1 MSGLNFDDSRQLR
14 ADQSHTM
21 FLAGIVHHM
30 IDLLISFAGRISRR
44 SWWLGVTVVSVLS
57 IVAGLLIDGYGA
69 TIGPIV
75 AYAAI
80 CLITFRRLKDRGHPQ
95 IVGYLWALMATAL
108 FGVLWLGAFHDPLS
122 QPLWLWA
129 FAAISIP
136 FGLWVFIDCAFLE
149 GTPGPNRYGVP
160 RVGPKQRD
168 ERYETVDREPSE
180 LGRSTGAYIRDGLVG
195 AVALAIAFVVAG
207 PSPLLARWASQVI
220 ELTDRLT
227 DQAEKSPIVSTSGL
241 IENPEAWGS
250 FISGNLAARQGR
262 YRSAIRH
269 YNRAARSF
277 GMQNPASAQVLA
289 QRGHAYRS
297 LGRQHRAL
305 LDYSA
310 AIALDPTDARRY
322 YLRSEARAGI
332 ELYEDALSDCDR
344 AVELAPNVAV
354 YHVARANPLSKLGRV
369 EEAIASYE
377 RAIALTKR
385 SLHERVRPLANSTL
399 FRPNVKEA
407 LLASIAKPM
416 DLAIARAQVG
426 RAVLLRDNLR
436 SHEALA
442 AFDEAIRTMP
452 DYAPAFRHRGW
463 LHETEGRFAEALSDY
478 RKAAALQSLNPWLS
492 RAIERAQSRMDRSAQ

>member
-1 MSGLNFDDSRQLR
+1 MSGLNFHNSCQPRT
-14 ADQSHTM
+14 DQTQTG
-21 FLAGIVHHM
+21 FLAGIVHQM
-30 IDLLISFAGRISRR
+30 LDLLFSFAGRINRR
-44 SWWLGVTVVSVLS
+44 NWWLGVTVIAVLS
-57 IVAGLLIDGYGA
+57 IIAGLLIDGYSA
-69 TIGPIV
+69 TIGPIA

-80 CLITFRRLKDRGHPQ
+80 CLITFRRLNDRGHPEF
-95 IVGYLWALMATAL
+95 VVYLWAFMATAL
-108 FGVLWLGAFHDPLS
+108 FGVLWLDAFHDPLS

-136 FGLWVFIDCAFLE
+136 FCLWVFIDCAFLE
-149 GTPGPNRYGVP
+149 GTAGPNRYGAPPVD
-160 RVGPKQRD
+160 PKQRD
-168 ERYETVDREPSE
+168 ERFETVDRQPSE
-180 LGRSTGAYIRDGLVG
+180 LRRSTGAYIRDGLVG

-207 PSPLLARWASQVI
+207 PSPLLARWTSQII
-220 ELTDRLT
+220 ELADRFN
-227 DQAEKSPIVSTSGL
+227 DQAEKSPIMSTSGL
-241 IENPEAWGS
+241 IENPEAWTS
-250 FISGNLAARQGR
+250 FVSGNIAARQGR

-277 GMQNPASAQVLA
+277 GMQNPASGQVLE
-289 QRGHAYRS
+289 QRGHAYRT

-310 AIALDPTDARRY
+310 AIALDPTDAKRY
-322 YLRSEARAGI
+322 FLRGQARAGI
-332 ELYEDALSDCDR
+332 ELYKEALSDCDR
-344 AVELAPNVAV
+344 AVELAPSVAA

-369 EEAIASYE
+369 EEAIADYE

-385 SLHERVRPLANSTL
+385 ARHERVRPFGNSTL

-407 LLASIAKPM
+407 LLASIAKPN
-416 DLAIARAQVG
+416 DLAIAKAQVG

-463 LHETEGRFAEALSDY
+463 LHETEGRFAAALSDY

-492 RAIERAQSRMDRSAQ
+492 RAIERARSRMDRSAQ